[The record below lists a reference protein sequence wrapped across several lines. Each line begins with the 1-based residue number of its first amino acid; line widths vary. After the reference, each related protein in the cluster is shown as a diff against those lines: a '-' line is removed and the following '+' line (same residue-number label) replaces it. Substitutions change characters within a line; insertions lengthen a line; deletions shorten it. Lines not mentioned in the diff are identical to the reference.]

1 MPLGDDS
8 PAGSLEKSSLRQL
21 FARSF
26 VRGTRATAVPAMNLL
41 SAGALSAKKGAGGL
55 LRGLNT
61 AIRGKGDAEA
71 AAPAAPDATE
81 GAFNAASRQYEP
93 DLFSEIRDVWV
104 QRHMQSR
111 VSEYTERKPLCVC
124 VNSWN
129 VAAKRPPAGLA
140 EWLQLQRGAD
150 VYAVGLQ
157 EVVELSAQNLAAG
170 ASGQLSAAAAAWEA
184 RIDQEISEACGDETY
199 TKVACR
205 QLMGLLLLVYVRTEH
220 LPHCRPTRTAAL
232 GTGLL
237 GAGNKGAVA
246 VSLRLHS
253 SSIAFVCAHL
263 ASGRGNA
270 ETRNL
275 EAAQLHT
282 ARHVFPPADP
292 NPNPKP

>member
-1 MPLGDDS
+1 
-8 PAGSLEKSSLRQL
+8 
-21 FARSF
+21 
-26 VRGTRATAVPAMNLL
+26 MNLL
-41 SAGALSAKKGAGGL
+41 SAGAHSAKKGAGGL

-61 AIRGKGDAEA
+61 AIRGKGDAECSQQA
-71 AAPAAPDATE
+71 PHPAAPDTTE
-81 GAFNAASRQYEP
+81 AAFDAASRQYEP
-93 DLFSEIRDVWV
+93 DLFSEIRDGWV
-104 QRHMQSR
+104 QRHMESR

-170 ASGQLSAAAAAWEA
+170 ASGKLSADAAAWEA
-184 RIDQEISEACGDETY
+184 LIDQELSQACGDEAY

-246 VSLRLHS
+246 ASLRLHS
-253 SSIAFVCAHL
+253 RLGLGLGLGLGPTLGLALAFAL
-263 ASGRGNA
+263 A
-270 ETRNL
+270 
-275 EAAQLHT
+275 
-282 ARHVFPPADP
+282 
-292 NPNPKP
+292 

>member
-1 MPLGDDS
+1 
-8 PAGSLEKSSLRQL
+8 
-21 FARSF
+21 
-26 VRGTRATAVPAMNLL
+26 MNLL

-61 AIRGKGDAEA
+61 VIRGKGDAEA

-93 DLFSEIRDVWV
+93 GLFSEIRDGWV

-157 EVVELSAQNLAAG
+157 EVVELSAQNLMAG
-170 ASGQLSAAAAAWEA
+170 TSGQLSADAAAWEVL
-184 RIDQEISEACGDETY
+184 IDQEISEVCGDGTY

-253 SSIAFVCAHL
+253 SSVAFVCAHL

-282 ARHVFPPADP
+282 ARLAFPPD
-292 NPNPKP
+292 